1 MRRLGV
7 HAEQSPRVREQYRCR
22 IASFISVNYLSLTP
36 GLVIDSHNENITPM
50 SCFLQLSLAIVY
62 FHYDLPNVFDI
73 PLSKTAKFSSKAVCF
88 KSTFLV
94 LNPLQLVVE
103 DFHTLFIV
111 ALSCYRSGFENGIHG
126 K

>member
-1 MRRLGV
+1 MSKNGKRGT
-7 HAEQSPRVREQYRCR
+7 
-22 IASFISVNYLSLTP
+22 LSLTC
-36 GLVIDSHNENITPM
+36 LLHFHET
-50 SCFLQLSLAIVY
+50 QLSLAIVY
-62 FHYDLPNVFDI
+62 FHYDLQNFFDI